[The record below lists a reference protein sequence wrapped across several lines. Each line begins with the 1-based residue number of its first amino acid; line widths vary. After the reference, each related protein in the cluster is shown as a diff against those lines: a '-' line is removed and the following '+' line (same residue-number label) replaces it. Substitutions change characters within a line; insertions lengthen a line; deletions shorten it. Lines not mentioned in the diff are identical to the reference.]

1 MKLLDKTILGR
12 IDFKENIYFRKE
24 TIEDNLSSG
33 IIDLRK
39 SQDAHSRITF
49 NWVKTIGNRFNQ
61 LVGLLFGTAL
71 VQLHCDV

>member
-1 MKLLDKTILGR
+1 MNHRIQSTPNNRPLLNLQAETILGR

-39 SQDAHSRITF
+39 HQDAHISNKNWVM
-49 NWVKTIGNRFNQ
+49 NWVKLG
-61 LVGLLFGTAL
+61 LVE
-71 VQLHCDV
+71 

>member
-1 MKLLDKTILGR
+1 MNHRIQSTPNNRPLLNLHVETILGR

-39 SQDAHSRITF
+39 YQDAHISNK
-49 NWVKTIGNRFNQ
+49 NWVKNWVKLG
-61 LVGLLFGTAL
+61 LVE
-71 VQLHCDV
+71 

>member
-1 MKLLDKTILGR
+1 MNCRVQSTPNNRPLLNLHAETILGR

-39 SQDAHSRITF
+39 YQDAHISNK
-49 NWVKTIGNRFNQ
+49 NWVKNWVKLG
-61 LVGLLFGTAL
+61 LVE
-71 VQLHCDV
+71 